1 MSTSPEQ
8 PPRRN
13 TSEEL
18 KRTNQVPPPPEIFE
32 IGRGIEDDLSDDSIE
47 SISSR
52 IGAWTEGAERM
63 CGGSDSNDNR
73 RDTISG
79 ELTDVQLDET
89 RNKYDMSSANTANN
103 KRNKYHSSGGSV
115 ASGTSVSSDRSH
127 SSRRSSYSRSSVGK
141 QKGSSS
147 KRPSLRDVN
156 RASVSLQRT
165 KTGRMSRQRPRR
177 YRPTSTALRNSVD
190 AEDLDVPVM
199 TTESMNIEQPVMDP
213 EAQKFDIIASKYM
226 WDMET
231 EDETLSSITS
241 RDNANKKRILTFCYI
256 ATFAAFIFGVL
267 LAYTT
272 FYSGR
277 LPGSHT
283 EPPLLSQLTDAP
295 VAAKEDYD
303 ILTIDDI
310 MPFLEKMCG
319 PEALLDESAP
329 QNNALQWLEHKD
341 TFVSTST
348 NQLVQRFVLATFY
361 FATKG
366 TTAWDHETNWL
377 TPKTECS
384 WDGITCFDEQA
395 YPDVAHL
402 VSTITLSNYGIS
414 GVLPPEIGYLSHL
427 RNLTLSSNDISG
439 PIPSTIVKLTNLLSL
454 NLESNQLDGA
464 LPQNMEQFKSIIEI
478 NLSNNKLNGPIPP
491 DIGNLASLLSI
502 KFNDNEL
509 SGIIP
514 LEFVNLKQL
523 KSLNLASNDIV
534 GVIPKDIDN
543 LSELIEFNVAN
554 NALFGQIP
562 ASFGNIQTLEVL
574 NLSNNMFTN
583 DIPMSLS
590 KCDSLKELYLDGNAF
605 VQGQTVPNEIC
616 LLGLELLTADCFDET
631 YENYVQC
638 DCCKCERR

>member
-1 MSTSPEQ
+1 M
-8 PPRRN
+8 
-13 TSEEL
+13 
-18 KRTNQVPPPPEIFE
+18 
-32 IGRGIEDDLSDDSIE
+32 G
-47 SISSR
+47 ISSR

-73 RDTISG
+73 RENISG

-89 RNKYDMSSANTANN
+89 RNKYDMSSANTTNK
-103 KRNKYHSSGGSV
+103 KRNKYHSHSSGCSV
-115 ASGTSVSSDRSH
+115 ASSTSE
-127 SSRRSSYSRSSVGK
+127 SSRRSSYSRSSRSSVGR
-141 QKGSSS
+141 QRGSNS
-147 KRPSLRDVN
+147 KRPSLRDVR
-156 RASVSLQRT
+156 RASFSLERSNSAR
-165 KTGRMSRQRPRR
+165 KSRQPPRMYSR
-177 YRPTSTALRNSVD
+177 QVKIPPTSATLRNSVD

-213 EAQKFDIIASKYM
+213 EAQKFDSIASKYM

-231 EDETLSSITS
+231 EDETLSSMTS

-295 VAAKEDYD
+295 VAAKEDND

-319 PEALLDESAP
+319 PETLLDESAP

-341 TFVSTST
+341 TFVSAST
-348 NQLVQRFVLATFY
+348 NQLVQRFVLATFH

-395 YPDVAHL
+395 YPDMGHL

-439 PIPSTIVKLTNLLSL
+439 PIPSTIVKLTNLLSP

-464 LPQNMEQFKSIIEI
+464 LPQNMEHFKSIIEI

-523 KSLNLASNDIV
+523 KSLSLASNDIV
-534 GVIPKDIDN
+534 GVIPKDIEN

-562 ASFGNIQTLEVL
+562 ESFGNIQTLEVL

-590 KCDSLKELYLDGNAF
+590 NCD
-605 VQGQTVPNEIC
+605 
-616 LLGLELLTADCFDET
+616 
-631 YENYVQC
+631 
-638 DCCKCERR
+638 